1 VTYAVGDAPQ
11 NCLTGQSRCRAV
23 DWLVQ
28 RRIGKPARPVGR
40 RREEAPNMPLNKRV
54 IRAPRPEVP
63 PQEKGPVFN
72 GTPEAVLLKTNNLQL
87 SRGTPGGPLGRA
99 LRAAAVR

>member
-1 VTYAVGDAPQ
+1 
-11 NCLTGQSRCRAV
+11 
-23 DWLVQ
+23 
-28 RRIGKPARPVGR
+28 
-40 RREEAPNMPLNKRV
+40 MPLNKRV

-87 SRGTPGGPLGRA
+87 SRGTPGCPPGRASGERPPCADVGRAVGPLVCAASAARA
-99 LRAAAVR
+99 PPP